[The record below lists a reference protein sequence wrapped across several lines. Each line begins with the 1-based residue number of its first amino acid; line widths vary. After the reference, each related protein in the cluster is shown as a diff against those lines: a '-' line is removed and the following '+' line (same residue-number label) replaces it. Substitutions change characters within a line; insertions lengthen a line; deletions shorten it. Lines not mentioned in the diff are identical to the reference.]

1 MTMAQGDF
9 MYNGGHAYE
18 AKTGTLSTS
27 FGEGAIAAY
36 ADGVLYSGKGQ
47 LAAFKP
53 GVKDST
59 DRKGQPI
66 KVLDHAADWKIKT
79 PFAGTSLIVA
89 GEVIVSGGEGGICL
103 VDAKSQEVVQSIPL
117 AGLPLD
123 LAAADGR
130 LYVSTDMG
138 DILCFTGGKNAKEV
152 VWKRIPEKSPYGENT
167 EAIAAAEKIIEQ
179 SKITEGYAVDL
190 GCGDGALA
198 FELAKRTKLH
208 IVAIDADPTNV
219 ETARKKLEAAA
230 LYGKRVSVFLGDPA
244 NTEFP
249 KYFANLVVSQRSL
262 PEGTGAAPAAEVS
275 RLQRPY
281 GGVACLGQSDK
292 MKANRRGALANAG
305 TWSHLYSDP
314 ANTSCSIDE
323 IKGPLRVL
331 WFRDVDVSPPQRH
344 GRGPAPLFSEGRLFA
359 EGLDELRA
367 VDAYNGRPLW
377 KFPLPGL
384 LDAYNADHLVGT
396 AGTGSNVCIADGS
409 VYVRHESY
417 CYRLDA
423 VTGEVQGKFE
433 APKLKTGKPG
443 RWGYLACEDGVL
455 FGSLLNDEHIVRHAY
470 IRSDENMKQLFS
482 ESSTLFALD
491 AKSGKEL
498 WRYDAKK
505 SIRNNAIAIGDDRV
519 FLIDRELAVD
529 DLLARAPA
537 RRGEKE
543 LPNVGHATG
552 ELIVLDAKTGKQKW
566 MDDKD
571 IFGTM
576 LVFSDK
582 YDVLLMGYQSTRF
595 KLPSEVGGRLAV
607 FQATDGYRLWD
618 KKMNYVTRPL
628 VNDRLI
634 YAQGGAWD
642 LLSGADQPFDFER
655 SYGCGQI
662 SASKNLLL
670 FRSAT
675 LGYKDLSRDAGT
687 ENFGGI
693 RPGCWINAI
702 PAGGLVLVPD
712 ASAGCQCSYQNRTWM
727 ALQGSE

>member
-1 MTMAQGDF
+1 
-9 MYNGGHAYE
+9 
-18 AKTGTLSTS
+18 
-27 FGEGAIAAY
+27 
-36 ADGVLYSGKGQ
+36 
-47 LAAFKP
+47 
-53 GVKDST
+53 
-59 DRKGQPI
+59 
-66 KVLDHAADWKIKT
+66 
-79 PFAGTSLIVA
+79 
-89 GEVIVSGGEGGICL
+89 
-103 VDAKSQEVVQSIPL
+103 
-117 AGLPLD
+117 
-123 LAAADGR
+123 
-130 LYVSTDMG
+130 
-138 DILCFTGGKNAKEV
+138 
-152 VWKRIPEKSPYGENT
+152 
-167 EAIAAAEKIIEQ
+167 
-179 SKITEGYAVDL
+179 
-190 GCGDGALA
+190 
-198 FELAKRTKLH
+198 
-208 IVAIDADPTNV
+208 
-219 ETARKKLEAAA
+219 
-230 LYGKRVSVFLGDPA
+230 
-244 NTEFP
+244 
-249 KYFANLVVSQRSL
+249 
-262 PEGTGAAPAAEVS
+262 
-275 RLQRPY
+275 
-281 GGVACLGQSDK
+281 
-292 MKANRRGALANAG
+292 
-305 TWSHLYSDP
+305 
-314 ANTSCSIDE
+314 
-323 IKGPLRVL
+323 
-331 WFRDVDVSPPQRH
+331 
-344 GRGPAPLFSEGRLFA
+344 
-359 EGLDELRA
+359 
-367 VDAYNGRPLW
+367 
-377 KFPLPGL
+377 

-409 VYVRHESY
+409 VYIRHESH

-423 VTGEVQGKFE
+423 ATGEVQGKFE
-433 APKLKTGKPG
+433 APKQKSGNAG
-443 RWGYLACEDGVL
+443 RWGYLACDDGVL
-455 FGSLLNDEHIVRHAY
+455 FGSLVNEGHIVRHAY
-470 IRSDENMKQLFS
+470 IRSDQNMKHLFS

-491 AKSGKEL
+491 AKTGKEL

-505 SIRNNAIAIGDDRV
+505 SIRNNAIAVGDNRV

-537 RRGEKE
+537 RRGDKE
-543 LPNVGHATG
+543 QPKMGHATG

-642 LLSGADQPFDFER
+642 LLNGEDQPFEFQR

-712 ASAGCQCSYQNRTWM
+712 ASAGCRCSYQNRSWM